1 MLEPLNDYVQGELL
15 PEMRAVSPDANI
27 ETAVTAL
34 SPAMQAGGGSPAV
47 ALARKLTGANHTEKV
62 AYGTEAGLFENADI
76 PAVVCG
82 PGDIAQAH
90 KPDEFIEI
98 AQLEAGARYVERLVE
113 WAAADGDI
121 AALAG

>member
-1 MLEPLNDYVQGELL
+1 MSKPSSRPWLRRCRPA
-15 PEMRAVSPDANI
+15 P
-27 ETAVTAL
+27 AL
-34 SPAMQAGGGSPAV
+34 RRF

-62 AYGTEAGLFENADI
+62 AYGTEAGLFEGADI

-98 AQLEAGARYVERLVE
+98 AQLEAGARYIARLVE
-113 WAAADGDI
+113 WAAADGNI
-121 AALAG
+121 AALGG